1 LFEAATPQLNSSVRF
16 QKKGEVLVKKFALFL
31 ALLFIGIGSA
41 SAADKS
47 PNGVYRPTLATRAT
61 SYLKKFPLNKVAVDE
76 IVQYVGT
83 PDKSLSVAGSDYLT
97 YNIEPRSGSG
107 VIEYTYIVKDGVV
120 VNVTYL
126 NSGNFF
132 GVTQRE
138 SAVKLQTP

>member
-1 LFEAATPQLNSSVRF
+1 M
-16 QKKGEVLVKKFALFL
+16 KKLVLLL
-31 ALLFIGIGSA
+31 ALIFISAGSV

-47 PNGVYRPTLATRAT
+47 PNGVYRPTLATSAK

-83 PDKSLSVAGSDYLT
+83 PDKSMNIAGSDYLT
-97 YNIEPRSGSG
+97 YNIEPKSGSG
-107 VIEYTYIVKDGVV
+107 VIEYTYIIKDGVV

-138 SAVKLQTP
+138 SAIKLQNP

>member
-1 LFEAATPQLNSSVRF
+1 M
-16 QKKGEVLVKKFALFL
+16 KKFALL
-31 ALLFIGIGSA
+31 LTLLFMGVANVTSVN
-41 SAADKS
+41 AADKS

-61 SYLKKFPLNKVAVDE
+61 SYLKKFPLNKVAVEE
-76 IVQYVGT
+76 IIQYVGT

-97 YNIEPRSGSG
+97 FNIEPKSGSG
-107 VIEYTYIVKDGVV
+107 VIEYTFVVKNGVV

-138 SAVKLQTP
+138 SAIELQTP

>member
-1 LFEAATPQLNSSVRF
+1 MKIL
-16 QKKGEVLVKKFALFL
+16 VLYL
-31 ALLFIGIGSA
+31 ALIFVGVANA

-47 PNGVYRPTLATRAT
+47 PNGVYRPTLSTSAR
-61 SYLKKFPLNKVAVDE
+61 SYLKKFPLNKVAADE

-83 PDKSLSVAGSDYLT
+83 PDKSLSIAGSDYLT
-97 YNIEPRSGSG
+97 FNIEPKSGNG
-107 VIEYTYIVKDGVV
+107 VIEYTYIIKDGVA

-138 SAVKLQTP
+138 SAIELQTP

>member
-1 LFEAATPQLNSSVRF
+1 MN
-16 QKKGEVLVKKFALFL
+16 KFVLFL
-31 ALLFIGIGSA
+31 ALFFIGIGVA
-41 SAADKS
+41 STSDKS
-47 PNGVYRPTLATRAT
+47 PNGVYRPTLGTHAT

-76 IVQYVGT
+76 VVQYVGT

-97 YNIEPRSGSG
+97 YNIEPKSGSG

-138 SAVKLQTP
+138 TAIKLQTP

>member
-1 LFEAATPQLNSSVRF
+1 M
-16 QKKGEVLVKKFALFL
+16 KGWVLLL
-31 ALLFIGIGSA
+31 ALVLAGVGSA

-47 PNGVYRPTLATRAT
+47 PNGVYRPTLSTSAR

-83 PDKSLSVAGSDYLT
+83 PDKSFSVAGSDYLT
-97 YNIEPRSGSG
+97 FNIEPKTGSG
-107 VIEYTYIVKDGVV
+107 IIEYTYIVKDGVV
-120 VNVTYL
+120 INVTYL

-138 SAVKLQTP
+138 SAITLQTP

>member
-1 LFEAATPQLNSSVRF
+1 M
-16 QKKGEVLVKKFALFL
+16 KKAVLLFALIFV
-31 ALLFIGIGSA
+31 GIGNA

-47 PNGVYRPTLATRAT
+47 PNGVYRPTLATRAK

-83 PDKSLSVAGSDYLT
+83 PDKSMSIAGQDYLT
-97 YNIEPRSGSG
+97 YNIEPKSGSG
-107 VIEYTYIVKDGVV
+107 VIEYTYIVKGGVV

>member
-1 LFEAATPQLNSSVRF
+1 M
-16 QKKGEVLVKKFALFL
+16 KKIVLVIALAAFG
-31 ALLFIGIGSA
+31 AGPVN
-41 SAADKS
+41 AADS
-47 PNGVYRPTLATRAT
+47 SANGVYRPTLATSAR

-76 IVQYVGT
+76 VIQYVGT

-97 YNIEPRSGSG
+97 FDIEPKRGNG

-138 SAVKLQTP
+138 SALKLQGL

>member
-1 LFEAATPQLNSSVRF
+1 
-16 QKKGEVLVKKFALFL
+16 
-31 ALLFIGIGSA
+31 
-41 SAADKS
+41 
-47 PNGVYRPTLATRAT
+47 
-61 SYLKKFPLNKVAVDE
+61 KVAVDE

-83 PDKSLSVAGSDYLT
+83 PDKSMNIAGSDYLT
-97 YNIEPRSGSG
+97 YDIEPKSGSG

>member
-1 LFEAATPQLNSSVRF
+1 M
-16 QKKGEVLVKKFALFL
+16 KKFVLFL
-31 ALLFIGIGSA
+31 ALVFIGVGSA

-47 PNGVYRPTLATRAT
+47 SNGVYRPTLSTHATA
-61 SYLKKFPLNKVAVDE
+61 YLKKFPLNKVAVDE

-83 PDKSLSVAGSDYLT
+83 PDKSLTIAGSDYLT
-97 YNIEPRSGSG
+97 YNIEPKNGNG
-107 VIEYTYIVKDGVV
+107 VIEYTYIVKDGVA
-120 VNVTYL
+120 VNVSYL

>member
-1 LFEAATPQLNSSVRF
+1 M
-16 QKKGEVLVKKFALFL
+16 KKAVLLFALIFV
-31 ALLFIGIGSA
+31 GIGSA

-47 PNGVYRPTLATRAT
+47 PNGVYRPTLATRAK

-83 PDKSLSVAGSDYLT
+83 PDKSMNIAGQDYLT
-97 YNIEPRSGSG
+97 YNIEPKSGSG

>member
-1 LFEAATPQLNSSVRF
+1 M
-16 QKKGEVLVKKFALFL
+16 KKAVLLFALIFV
-31 ALLFIGIGSA
+31 GIGSA

-47 PNGVYRPTLATRAT
+47 PNGVYRPTLATRAK

-83 PDKSLSVAGSDYLT
+83 PDKSMNIAGQDYLT
-97 YNIEPRSGSG
+97 YNIEPKSGSG
-107 VIEYTYIVKDGVV
+107 VIEYTYIVKDGVE

-126 NSGNFF
+126 NTGNFF

>member
-1 LFEAATPQLNSSVRF
+1 M
-16 QKKGEVLVKKFALFL
+16 KKFVLLL
-31 ALLFIGIGSA
+31 ALVFVGAGSA

-47 PNGVYRPTLATRAT
+47 PTGVYRPTLATSAK

-83 PDKSLSVAGSDYLT
+83 PDKSMNIAGSDYLT
-97 YNIEPRSGSG
+97 YNIEPKSGSG

-138 SAVKLQTP
+138 SAVKLQSP

>member
-1 LFEAATPQLNSSVRF
+1 M
-16 QKKGEVLVKKFALFL
+16 KKFVLFL
-31 ALLFIGIGSA
+31 ALIFIGVGGA
-41 SAADKS
+41 NAAEKS
-47 PNGVYRPTLATRAT
+47 PNGVYRPTLATHAT
-61 SYLKKFPLNKVAVDE
+61 SYLKTFPLNKVAVDE

-83 PDKSLSVAGSDYLT
+83 PDKSLSVSGSDYFT
-97 YNIEPRSGSG
+97 YNIEPKSGSG

>member
-1 LFEAATPQLNSSVRF
+1 M
-16 QKKGEVLVKKFALFL
+16 KKL
-31 ALLFIGIGSA
+31 ALLIALASIGVGGA
-41 SAADKS
+41 NAADMS
-47 PNGVYRPTLATRAT
+47 PNGVYRPTLATSAR

-76 IVQYVGT
+76 VIQYVGT

-97 YNIEPRSGSG
+97 FDIEPKKGNG

-138 SAVKLQTP
+138 SALKLQGL

>member
-1 LFEAATPQLNSSVRF
+1 MRKILLIIALAFILVGTAVAA
-16 QKKGEVLVKKFALFL
+16 E
-31 ALLFIGIGSA
+31 
-41 SAADKS
+41 KS
-47 PNGVYRPTLATRAT
+47 PNGVYRPTLSTSAR

-83 PDKSLSVAGSDYLT
+83 PDKSMNIAGSDYLT
-97 YNIEPRSGSG
+97 YNIEPKSGSG

-120 VNVTYL
+120 INVTYL

-138 SAVKLQTP
+138 SAVKLQNP